1 MKATNGRRMNF
12 FFIYLVLYNL
22 WFYMIEQRYLSKLYL
37 NLKLMTNLHYY
48 VYPLITLSSETNL
61 II

>member
-1 MKATNGRRMNF
+1 
-12 FFIYLVLYNL
+12 
-22 WFYMIEQRYLSKLYL
+22 MIEQRYLSKLYL

-48 VYPLITLSSETNL
+48 VYPLITLTSETNL